1 VIEKFANPARQGAVQ
16 ALGRDWRIRRND
28 IRLNHGQGV
37 FLHSPGGK
45 VLGNCLHH
53 NGQLGLGGGR

>member
-1 VIEKFANPARQGAVQ
+1 VQ